1 MSLLIKLFLIITLTL
16 TGIFSVAGLK
26 QFDGTIKIQ
35 ITHSHE
41 HDHSHDH
48 YQHEGLTDASKHN
61 STHTERHSHELVVSC
76 AHPMFVEP
84 RSALIGAFESV
95 ASHPDSDDV
104 ALPRNRA
111 LGSIFRPPI
120 TLTISQS

>member
-1 MSLLIKLFLIITLTL
+1 MALLIKLFIIFTLTL
-16 TGIFSVAGLK
+16 TGIFSIAGLK

-41 HDHSHDH
+41 HDHHHHDGVT
-48 YQHEGLTDASKHN
+48 EASKHK
-61 STHTERHSHELVVSC
+61 STHTDRHSHELVVSC
-76 AHPMFVEP
+76 AHTMFVEP

-95 ASHPDSDDV
+95 ASHPDPEDV
-104 ALPRNRA
+104 VLPRNRA

-120 TLTISQS
+120 AVTIS